1 MARLQACPFCR
12 ALYGPNDGARCPDCD
27 VDLVPMDK
35 LALSDEARAL
45 DELEVPLEERP
56 FPWNDFGRGRGVLLG
71 LSALGLAAFFC
82 PWVLLSR
89 PEDLVLRGFD
99 LARGRAGWL
108 WGGATGFFVLL
119 PLLWTR
125 RSIARLRGARVIAT
139 LFACMTALEV
149 LVLVLFPPRRGL
161 IPIELEWQ
169 WGLYASAA
177 VSAVATYFAVRL
189 GGPAAPPPPASRPSS
204 STPRTGRIL
213 H

>member
-12 ALYGPNDGARCPDCD
+12 ALYGPNDGSRCPDCG
-27 VDLVPMDK
+27 VDLVPMDQ

-45 DELEVPLEERP
+45 DEFEVPPEDRP
-56 FPWNDFGRGRGVLLG
+56 FPWNDFGRGRGPLLA
-71 LSALGLAAFFC
+71 LSLLGLAAFFC
-82 PWVLLSR
+82 PWVLLLR
-89 PEDLVLRGFD
+89 PEDMTLRGFD

-125 RSIARLRGARVIAT
+125 RTLSRLRGARVIAT
-139 LFACMTALEV
+139 LFASMTCLEV
-149 LVLVLFPPRRGL
+149 LVLLLFPPRRGL

-177 VSAVATYFAVRL
+177 ISAVATYFAVRL
-189 GGPAAPPPPASRPSS
+189 GGPWTAPPPSET
-204 STPRTGRIL
+204 TPEHDDRIL